1 MNYLFF
7 VYYDDTVKDSEE
19 KTNQIAGQIADVM
32 TSKEIKFMFGDKHAI
47 YHFASDLSLSEMG
60 ELLNIISF
68 DVTGFEFFLTQK
80 TKNNFSNFP
89 EENVEHLLS
98 LRKTSPK
105 KKTTPVNPGLRTNDI
120 LGGEKIFDIADIILN
135 FKRPEVCNLTLDEL
149 LDKMVDQGAD
159 SLTELEKKK
168 LEEYSKSI

>member
-1 MNYLFF
+1 MNYLLF
-7 VYYDDTVKDSEE
+7 VYYDETVENSEE
-19 KTNQIAGQIADVM
+19 KTNQIAKQIADVM

-68 DVTGFEFFLTQK
+68 ELTGFEFFLTQK
-80 TKNNFSNFP
+80 TKHNFSNFP
-89 EENVEHLLS
+89 EENVEHLLT
-98 LRKTSPK
+98 LKKTSPK
-105 KKTTPVNPGLRTNDI
+105 KKPLPINPGLRTNDI
-120 LGGEKIFDIADIILN
+120 RGRDIILN
-135 FKRPEVCNLTLDEL
+135 FQRPEVCNLSLDEL
-149 LDKMVDQGAD
+149 LDKMVDQGMD